1 MQPSCDIVCGEI
13 GSADEQRWSCPVS
26 LSADERGVVEA
37 LQSDGVVATRAAAGG
52 NEIAGMDHVG
62 VVALSPRRRLHIR
75 PKIGDLALLDWLA
88 YVGDCPPVPP
98 VPPGQGFALR
108 GGFPQLIAEQFL
120 TELELLTRRSLREQ
134 FTRVEDES

>member
-1 MQPSCDIVCGEI
+1 MQPPCDIVCGEI

-37 LQSDGVVATRAAAGG
+37 LQSDGTVETRAAAGG
-52 NEIAGMDHVG
+52 SEIAGMDHVG

-88 YVGDCPPVPP
+88 YVGDHPPVPP
-98 VPPGQGFALR
+98 RPPAQGFVLR
-108 GGFPQLIAEQFL
+108 VGLPEAIGNQFL
-120 TELELLTRRSLREQ
+120 TEHETL
-134 FTRVEDES
+134 